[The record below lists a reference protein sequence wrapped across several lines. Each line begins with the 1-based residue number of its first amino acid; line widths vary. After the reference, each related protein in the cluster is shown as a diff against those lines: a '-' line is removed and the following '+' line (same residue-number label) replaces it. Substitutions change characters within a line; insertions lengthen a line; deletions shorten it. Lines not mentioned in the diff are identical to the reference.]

1 MNKRIRKNGS
11 ALVVCSGGLDS
22 TVALFKARR
31 EYRRIEAVT
40 FRYGQNHAKRENA
53 AAKRTCAELGVP
65 LTVIDLSFI
74 GRHFAS
80 SLLRGASAIPEG
92 HYAAKSMASTVVP
105 FRNGIMLSVAAGL
118 AESKRLGNIVLGN
131 HAGDHFIYPDC
142 RPDFIK
148 GMSAAIEAGT
158 ARHIHVVS
166 PFCEMTKSDI
176 VSVGAKLSVPFA
188 KTYSCYKGGKRHC
201 GKCGTCVER
210 KEAFEVAGVEDP
222 TDYEA

>member
-1 MNKRIRKNGS
+1 MKTSSKKGS

-22 TVALFKARR
+22 TVALYGAVKKYGRV
-31 EYRRIEAVT
+31 EAVT

-53 AAKRTCAELGVP
+53 AAKRICADLGVP

-80 SLLRGASAIPEG
+80 SLLRGAGAIPEG
-92 HYAAKSMASTVVP
+92 HYAAKTMASTVVP

-118 AESKRLGNIVLGN
+118 AESKRLANVVLGN

-148 GMSAAIEAGT
+148 GISAAIAAGT
-158 ARHIHVVS
+158 TKHVRVVS
-166 PFCEMTKSDI
+166 PFCEMTKGDI
-176 VSVGAKLSVPFA
+176 VRVGAKLGVPFV

-210 KEAFEVAGVEDP
+210 KEAFAQAGVSDP
-222 TDYEA
+222 TEYEE

>member
-1 MNKRIRKNGS
+1 MKKRISKKSS

-22 TVALFKARR
+22 TVALYKTKR
-31 EYRRIEAVT
+31 EYRRVEVVT
-40 FRYGQNHAKRENA
+40 FKYGQNHATRENA
-53 AAKRTCAELGVP
+53 AVRRICAALDIP

-92 HYAAKSMASTVVP
+92 HYAAKTMASTVVP

-118 AESKRLGNIVLGN
+118 AESKGLTNIVLGN

-142 RPDFIK
+142 RPEFIA
-148 GMSAAIEAGT
+148 GMSEAIKAGT
-158 ARHIHVVS
+158 AKHIRVVS
-166 PFCEMTKSDI
+166 PFCEMTKAD
-176 VSVGAKLSVPFA
+176 VVAVGAGLDVPFEE
-188 KTYSCYKGGKRHC
+188 TYSCYKGGKRHC

-210 KEAFEVAGVEDP
+210 KEAFKDAGVQDP
-222 TDYEA
+222 TEYEA